1 MNFNKIRQWRWHQK
15 KKTKG
20 SIDKTG
26 CDQETFAPPFSLSET
41 INFTHKTL
49 RANVFLSRFSFSHI
63 KVFRGPNAQKGA
75 EG

>member
-1 MNFNKIRQWRWHQK
+1 MEQAAKIPK
-15 KKTKG
+15 KKKITKRGGKG

-49 RANVFLSRFSFSHI
+49 KANAFFLVAIHI
-63 KVFRGPNAQKGA
+63 KVWALATKRR
-75 EG
+75 